1 MELNRQEKMNI
12 IGGGI
17 NLGIGAIIGGLINLL
32 VGVIDGYLRPDGC
45 KKKYGR

>member
-1 MELNRQEKMNI
+1 MELSTHEIMNI
-12 IGGGI
+12 KGGGI
-17 NLGIGAIIGGLINLL
+17 NWGIGAIIGGLITLL